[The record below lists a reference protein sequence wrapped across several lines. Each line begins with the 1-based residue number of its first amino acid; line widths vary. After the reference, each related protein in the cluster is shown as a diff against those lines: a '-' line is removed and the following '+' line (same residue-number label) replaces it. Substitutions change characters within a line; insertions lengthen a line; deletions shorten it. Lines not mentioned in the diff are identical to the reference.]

1 MAAHS
6 EEIFVE
12 KKTSLG
18 EDDIAAYERADIMA
32 VLGEFDPATSPDFL
46 LNKIGT
52 HIAVKEN
59 MMASDE
65 DKLPEREIVAQV
77 SYVIFTPAEYIRQC

>member
-12 KKTSLG
+12 KKMTLG

-32 VLGEFDPATSPDFL
+32 VLGEFDPATAPDHL
-46 LNKIGT
+46 LDIIGT

-77 SYVIFTPAEYIRQC
+77 SYVIFTLAE